1 MPSLRNSFKSTP
13 AVGEVLMQYVSKDS
27 NSTISEKEKKL
38 EGDSDGGSSY
48 IESNWNLK
56 TLPALKYSVGKR
68 NFLFDF
74 EELED

>member
-48 IESNWNLK
+48 IESN
-56 TLPALKYSVGKR
+56 
-68 NFLFDF
+68 
-74 EELED
+74 